1 MVVDAKWIML
11 AFIWVVCCISRWGRQ
26 MIIVTLV
33 FESFEENINMIFWG
47 SLLLTNEEKWQ
58 FNW

>member
-1 MVVDAKWIML
+1 
-11 AFIWVVCCISRWGRQ
+11 

-47 SLLLTNEEKWQ
+47 SLLLTNEEKCSLIGELGRQ
-58 FNW
+58 ITPVLED